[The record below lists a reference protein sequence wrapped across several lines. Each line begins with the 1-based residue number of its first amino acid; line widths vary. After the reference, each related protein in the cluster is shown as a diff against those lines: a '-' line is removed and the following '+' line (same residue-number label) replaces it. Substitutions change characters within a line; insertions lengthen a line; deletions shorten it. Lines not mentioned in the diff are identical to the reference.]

1 MNTPDATHTYFDYIV
16 IGGGAAG
23 CVVASRLSEDASV
36 RVCLLEAGG
45 PDDSVLIHAPMG
57 FAISAPLKIHNWGYE
72 TTPQAGFNGRK
83 GYQPRG
89 KVMGG
94 STSINAMV
102 YTRGHRSDY
111 DHWASLGNPVGITTR
126 CFLISKNQKTT
137 CALVRT
143 RTAEWAGRCL

>member
-1 MNTPDATHTYFDYIV
+1 MNTPDATHTNFDYIV

-23 CVVASRLSEDASV
+23 CVVAGRLSEDASV

-83 GYQPRG
+83 G
-89 KVMGG
+89 
-94 STSINAMV
+94 
-102 YTRGHRSDY
+102 
-111 DHWASLGNPVGITTR
+111 VGITTR